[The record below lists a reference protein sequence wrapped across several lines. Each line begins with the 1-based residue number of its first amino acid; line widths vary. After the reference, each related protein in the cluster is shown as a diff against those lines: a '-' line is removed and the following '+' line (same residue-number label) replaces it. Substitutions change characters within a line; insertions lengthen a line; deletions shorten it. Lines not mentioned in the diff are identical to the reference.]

1 MDKENNMSLRFILTA
16 KEKQRSIALKLGI
29 SESYLSLI
37 LSGKR
42 NPSIKV
48 AKRIS
53 RLFHISLDTIFKER

>member
-1 MDKENNMSLRFILTA
+1 MSLRLILTS
-16 KEKQRSIALKLGI
+16 KEKQRSVALKLGI

-53 RLFHISLDTIFKER
+53 KLFHISLETIFKEG

>member
-1 MDKENNMSLRFILTA
+1 MSLRFILTA